1 MTRLAVLLLLGTAVA
16 HAEPGAEDQAMGRRV
31 QALLRA
37 HQADVFGCVQANPGR
52 AEGEMLVRVLV
63 GEEGKAARADVLKDQ
78 SGGGRLGG
86 CLVDKIRGWDLSS
99 LGAGAGDQVVFPLA
113 FHPDAAPT
121 YVVHAPAE
129 GGAPDAKVRARVL
142 LDEQHLGATP
152 PASLTV
158 LTLDAT
164 VRLGQHTH
172 PTGEAIYVLRG
183 MVRVRQPGQPQV
195 SLKAGEGAF
204 IAGGQPHSLEAAPLA
219 PAVLLQVFA
228 PSGPEQAYADRKAP
242 GTTPS
247 RATKVDAPAFV
258 AHESAPLSILGGKGA
273 VRLLLDGSGA
283 PVALDELA
291 ADAGAAVPRHKH
303 DGSHELLYIVAGHG
317 TTTVGAQ
324 SILVGPGDAL
334 AIPPGVEHA
343 LTVDDKLTAVQVYAP
358 KGPEQRFKTKGPK

>member
-1 MTRLAVLLLLGTAVA
+1 
-16 HAEPGAEDQAMGRRV
+16 
-31 QALLRA
+31 
-37 HQADVFGCVQANPGR
+37 
-52 AEGEMLVRVLV
+52 
-63 GEEGKAARADVLKDQ
+63 
-78 SGGGRLGG
+78 
-86 CLVDKIRGWDLSS
+86 
-99 LGAGAGDQVVFPLA
+99 VVFPLA

-121 YVVHAPAE
+121 YVVHAAPD

-142 LDEQHLGATP
+142 LDEQHLGQRP

-158 LTLDAT
+158 LTLAAS

-172 PTGEAIYVLRG
+172 PTGEAVYVLRG

-204 IAGGQPHSLEAAPLA
+204 IAAGQPHSLEAAPLA
-219 PAVLLQVFA
+219 PATLLQVFA
-228 PSGPEQAYADRKAP
+228 PAGPEQAYGDRKAP
-242 GTTPS
+242 GTAPS
-247 RATKVDAPAFV
+247 RATKVEAPAFV
-258 AHESAPLSILGGKGA
+258 GRESAPLSILGGKGA

-283 PVALDELA
+283 PLALDELA

-303 DGSHELLYIVAGHG
+303 DGAHELLYIVAGHG

-334 AIPPGVEHA
+334 VIPPGVEHA

-358 KGPEQRFKTKGPK
+358 AGPEQRFKTKGPK